1 MEIASL
7 LTRSVLTLDESAS
20 LRDAATQMMER
31 GVGSAVV
38 MTNGR
43 PTGIVT
49 DRDALKVIAEG
60 DDGELVPVRDC
71 IAKKLLTASPD
82 TEVIDAAKLMREKNF
97 RHLVVVDDAGDL
109 VGVFSMRDLVVGLLR
124 ERAELLNSQPAS
136 A

>member
-7 LTRSVLTLDESAS
+7 ITRSVLTLEEGSS
-20 LRDAATQMMER
+20 LRDAAIQMMER

-38 MTNGR
+38 LKDGK

-71 IAKKLLTASPD
+71 IAKKLLTAPPE
-82 TEVIDAAKLMREKNF
+82 TEVVDAARLMREKNF
-97 RHLVVVDDAGDL
+97 RHLVVVDGSGSL

-124 ERAELLNSQPAS
+124 ERAELLSSQGAPA
-136 A
+136 

>member
-7 LTRSVLTLDESAS
+7 LTRSVLTLDEGAS
-20 LRDAATQMMER
+20 LRDAAIQMMER

-38 MTNGR
+38 MTDGR

-49 DRDALKVIAEG
+49 DRDALKVIAGG

-82 TEVIDAAKLMREKNF
+82 TEVVEAAKLMREKNF
-97 RHLVVVDDAGDL
+97 RHLVVVDEGGNL

-124 ERAELLNSQPAS
+124 ERAELLNSQPTS